1 MIDIRHLCTKS
12 SESMGVSSTVV
23 GVAFC
28 LGKCRCKNV
37 LLCWRYFESPVRLIL
52 RERCSLTNNCVLGGN
67 SSLDQ
72 TWNQLA
78 MTSDN
83 KTTTELSRWVFSRQ
97 YLTSATVW
105 RFWDW
110 YSGRENRP
118 KHRPTSDN
126 LICPFLYIFRRAS
139 FSVGRFSVVQLSL
152 GIIIKTTGQWKI

>member
-1 MIDIRHLCTKS
+1 MSCPLVKFFINFEWILIDIRHLCTKS

-105 RFWDW
+105 RFLGLIEWPW
-110 YSGRENRP
+110 
-118 KHRPTSDN
+118 KPTQASPYIRQFN
-126 LICPFLYIFRRAS
+126 LS
-139 FSVGRFSVVQLSL
+139 FFVHF
-152 GIIIKTTGQWKI
+152 

>member
-1 MIDIRHLCTKS
+1 MSCPLVKFFLLISNEYWLTFDIFARSLQNQWEFLQPW
-12 SESMGVSSTVV
+12 SEPL
-23 GVAFC
+23 FF

-52 RERCSLTNNCVLGGN
+52 RETCSLTNNCVLGGN

-105 RFWDW
+105 RFLGLIEWPW
-110 YSGRENRP
+110 
-118 KHRPTSDN
+118 KPTQASPYIRQFN
-126 LICPFLYIFRRAS
+126 LS
-139 FSVGRFSVVQLSL
+139 FFVHF
-152 GIIIKTTGQWKI
+152 